1 MLRIAF
7 TSCFDAVRDSVQ
19 SGWTAMAQQ
28 QPKHIVLLG
37 DNIYMD
43 YGLGDHLPNGKP
55 HGKSLAAFSAQM
67 YGYYVQQWE
76 VQSFQQ
82 AIRAA
87 ATAHAIWDDH
97 DFAWNNARGGEP
109 VADDP
114 DCVPPEYRRL
124 SRALFEQY
132 RRALV
137 DKPDAYPANQVA
149 DGIVPGDL
157 GGIQETIDLSDG
169 LRLHLL
175 DGRSFREAATK
186 DSSLLGAP
194 QREQLGQDFLS
205 GTGINLVAS
214 GTTLKDWKKYSD
226 YRWLRDQAERFRIL
240 VLSGDV
246 HELDFRANGRLFEA
260 TASAMAQP
268 PGPTAVLGKQSEVF
282 GLLDIDDR
290 NIVVSLWHRG
300 KKEQEHVIAIDTWS
314 SDI

>member
-1 MLRIAF
+1 MRIAF

-19 SGWTAMAQQ
+19 SAWTVIAQQ
-28 QPKHIVLLG
+28 QPDHIVLLG
-37 DNIYMD
+37 DSIYMD

-55 HGKSLAAFSAQM
+55 RGEPLAAFSALM
-67 YGYYVQQWE
+67 HGYYVQQWA

-87 ATAHAIWDDH
+87 TVHAIWDDH
-97 DFAWNNARGGEP
+97 DFAWNNARGGAP
-109 VADDP
+109 VAGDP

-124 SRALFEQY
+124 ARALFEQY

-137 DKPDAYPANQVA
+137 DKPDIYPANPFA
-149 DGIVPGDL
+149 DGLVPGDL
-157 GGIQETIDLSDG
+157 GGIQKHIDLRDG

-175 DGRSFREAATK
+175 DGRSFREPATK
-186 DSSLLGAP
+186 DFSLLGTP

-226 YRWLRDQAERFRIL
+226 YRWLRDQAERCQLL
-240 VLSGDV
+240 VLSGDI
-246 HELDFRANGRLFEA
+246 HEPDFRANGRLFEA

-268 PGPTAVLGKQSEVF
+268 PGFTAVFGKQSEVF
-282 GLLDIDDR
+282 GLLDIDAR

-300 KKEQEHVIAIDTWS
+300 KKEQEHVIEIGSWT